1 MFKEEH
7 ESAGVNLITGARLSK
22 LIDNGDGSVKGV
34 ELSNGT
40 CIDSDLVV
48 LGTGVKP
55 ATDFLTGSG
64 LDMKEDGGAI
74 ECQKK
79 SVLLLT

>member
-7 ESAGVNLITGARLSK
+7 ESAGVNVVTEARLVK
-22 LIDNGDGSVKGV
+22 LLDKGDGSVKGV

-55 ATDFLTGSG
+55 ATEFLRDSG
-64 LDMKEDGGAI
+64 LDMKEDGGLV
-74 ECQKK
+74 CNPY
-79 SVLLLT
+79 L